1 MGDVAVD
8 VYQPFRMTWLWTTFA
23 AVVAF
28 ETVRLLVRLADA
40 PFTRWQA
47 ILASVAGLMAGVVMA
62 SLKRQWTGSATDW
75 LWFTIGFGYAVA
87 VLLASALLAM
97 LAAGRNDE
105 G

>member
-1 MGDVAVD
+1 MGIRD
-8 VYQPFRMTWLWTTFA
+8 R
-23 AVVAF
+23 
-28 ETVRLLVRLADA
+28 
-40 PFTRWQA
+40 
-47 ILASVAGLMAGVVMA
+47 
-62 SLKRQWTGSATDW
+62 